1 MRDRPIYHITHIG
14 NLPSVLAS
22 GRLWCDAQCRRRG
35 CTANDVGYS
44 HIKDRR
50 MRRQVSVHPE
60 TTLGQFVPF
69 NFCSRSVMLY
79 VLHKG
84 HDGYRGGQNEI
95 LHLVST
101 VGRAIDC
108 GHQWA
113 FTDRHADL
121 GYAEYFNALD
131 KENEVDWG
139 VMPLQYWSNEN
150 ETKERRQA
158 EFLVYDWFPWEAINE
173 IGVMDRVM
181 QRRVEAL
188 LTNSEHWPAV
198 RVKPGWYY

>member
-84 HDGYRGGQNEI
+84 HDGYRGGQNPVARHGSPE
-95 LHLVST
+95 LMLRYECNHRLPPGRPAEQPRKHRGHCGPSAFEPRLPSLESSHPLRQTCVSF
-101 VGRAIDC
+101 
-108 GHQWA
+108 Q
-113 FTDRHADL
+113 L
-121 GYAEYFNALD
+121 PFNAPNCY
-131 KENEVDWG
+131 ENLIPSIHVFSW
-139 VMPLQYWSNEN
+139 
-150 ETKERRQA
+150 
-158 EFLVYDWFPWEAINE
+158 
-173 IGVMDRVM
+173 
-181 QRRVEAL
+181 
-188 LTNSEHWPAV
+188 
-198 RVKPGWYY
+198 

>member
-1 MRDRPIYHITHIG
+1 MRDRPIYHITHVG
-14 NLPSVLAS
+14 NLPSILNS
-22 GRLWCDAQCRRRG
+22 GRLWCDAQCRQRG

-50 MRRQVSVHPE
+50 MRRQVSVHPG

-108 GHQWA
+108 GRRWA

-121 GYAEYFNALD
+121 GYAEYFNQLD
-131 KENEVDWG
+131 KEGEVDWL
-139 VMPLQYWSNEN
+139 VMPLQYWSNDN
-150 ETKERRQA
+150 
-158 EFLVYDWFPWEAINE
+158 DWFPWGAIAE
-173 IGVMDRVM
+173 IGVIDAAM
-181 QRRVEAL
+181 QARVEECLADSDHRP
-188 LTNSEHWPAV
+188 TV